1 MSYNTQ
7 NFKLALGKVEEWLK
21 KEYLAIHTGLAS
33 PTVLDGIMV
42 DSYGTKMP
50 IKNVSQIGI
59 EDPKTLRIVP
69 WDKEQIK
76 SIENAIMTADL
87 GLSVTSDG
95 DGVRVVFPM
104 LTTENREKLVKI
116 LKEKME
122 NARIR
127 IRQERQTEIDKLKD
141 LTEDEE
147 KKAKDDIQKVV
158 DEANKNLEK
167 ILENKEKAVMG

>member
-50 IKNVSQIGI
+50 VKNVSQIGI
-59 EDPKTLRIVP
+59 EDSKTLRIIP

-76 SIENAIMTADL
+76 AIENAIMTADL